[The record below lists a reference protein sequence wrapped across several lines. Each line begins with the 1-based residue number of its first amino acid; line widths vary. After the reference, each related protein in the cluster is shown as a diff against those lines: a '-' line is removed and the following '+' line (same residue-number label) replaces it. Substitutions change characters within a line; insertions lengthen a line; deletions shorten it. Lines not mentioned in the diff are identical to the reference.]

1 MTSSDVA
8 VYRRLVPLLRPYR
21 LPLVGALVLAAC
33 GPLLTAARIW
43 LLKLLID
50 AVLPGTQAHLLLPV
64 AAAFVGI
71 ALARGVLT
79 FGQERLTGA
88 VGTAVVRDLRAHL
101 YADLQGMSL
110 RYFHVRRLGDLLTRL
125 SGDIA
130 AIEDLLVTGLAAL
143 VTHLATLVLFVSL
156 LIYLDPGL
164 LAVAAGMVPVLAALT
179 VVEARRGRR
188 AQRALRESTSE
199 LTSTAEEGLSA
210 VALVKAFARGPFE
223 VARFAKVADDSA
235 VARLQMV
242 RLRAVFPPLS
252 DLVTACGTAVVV
264 VLGAR
269 QVLAGQLSVGSLVVF
284 ISYLVSLYVPVQG
297 LGRLGSSVQRALVG
311 GERVVEVL
319 ETPSTMRDRVGADPL
334 PPLQGR
340 VALQQVTFGYAPERP
355 VLHDVT
361 FEIAPGEMV
370 ALIGASGAGKT
381 TVVSLILG
389 FNDPDS
395 GAVTV
400 DGHAVRDHDPA
411 DLRRQVAAVLQE
423 PMLFNTSVSEN
434 IRYGRLD
441 ATAQDI
447 RAAAVAADAAEFVE
461 ELPDGFETVVGVRG
475 SILSGGQRQRLALAR
490 ALVKAAPIVIL
501 DEPTSALDPAT
512 EARVL
517 AGVRTSLAR
526 SAVLLVAHRWST
538 VQHAD
543 RVVVLERGRVVQQGD
558 PRELMTLTGPY
569 REFALAQGAAL
580 THQA

>member
-64 AAAFVGI
+64 AGAFVGI

-88 VGTAVVRDLRAHL
+88 VGTAVVRDLRTHL

-110 RYFHVRRLGDLLTRL
+110 RYFHGRRLGDLLTRL

-164 LAVAAGMVPVLAALT
+164 LAVAAGMVPVLATLT

-242 RLRAVFPPLS
+242 RLRTVFPPLS

-311 GERVVEVL
+311 AERVVEVL
-319 ETPSTMRDRVGADPL
+319 VTPGAMRDRVGADPL

-340 VALQQVTFGYAPERP
+340 VALQQVSYGYAPERP

-389 FNDPDS
+389 FYDPDS
-395 GAVTV
+395 GVVTV

-411 DLRRQVAAVLQE
+411 DLRRQE

-461 ELPDGFETVVGVRG
+461 ELPDGFETAVGVRG
-475 SILSGGQRQRLALAR
+475 SILSGGQRQRIALAR

-558 PRELMTLTGPY
+558 PRELMTLPGPY

-580 THQA
+580 TPQA